1 MTSTKHA
8 FRLGRRRIAVLGVTL
23 AALAVTVLPSAQ
35 ATFKGQNGRI
45 VFEAP
50 AGADRQLFT
59 IEPDG
64 TGLTQITHFK
74 DSAGTNAA
82 WSADGSRLVLTRN
95 WDPGGPNETIVLYTA
110 KADGRD
116 LRPIPKAGKLAVSPA
131 FFPNGRRII
140 YLDIT
145 AGGAGRLKVI
155 NANGTGLRS
164 AGIPGYGGDSACVSH
179 DGKRVTFLRPKAGDD
194 AVRAI
199 FVAGLFGHGL
209 KRVSSWGT
217 YGDKIDCSPD
227 GKRILFT
234 RPGGDTPGPGNVYTM
249 RADGSDVVQLTHET
263 QAGVYAYAESW
274 SPDGKEIVFAIARD
288 DAFRMYTMHA
298 DGTGVE
304 QLTDGPDDHWASWG
318 TGR

>member
-45 VFEAP
+45 LFEAP
-50 AGADRQLFT
+50 AGANRQLFT

-64 TGLTQITHFK
+64 TRLEQVTHFK
-74 DSAGTNAA
+74 DSGGTNGA
-82 WSADGSRLVLTRN
+82 WSADGSRILFTRH
-95 WDPGGPNETIVLYTA
+95 WDPEGPNEKIVLYTMN
-110 KADGRD
+110 ADGSG
-116 LRPIPKAGKLAVSPA
+116 LRAIPKAGKLAVSPA
-131 FFPNGRRII
+131 FFPNGRRIV
-140 YLDIT
+140 YLDIPS
-145 AGGAGRLKVI
+145 GERLKVI

-164 AGIPGYGGDSACVSH
+164 AGIPGQGGDPACVSP
-179 DGKRVTFLRPKAGDD
+179 DGKRVTFLRAKAGNDE
-194 AVRAI
+194 VSAI
-199 FVAGLFGHGL
+199 FVAGLFGHGV

-234 RPGGDTPGPGNVYTM
+234 RPGGDTPGPANVYTM

-263 QAGVYAYAESW
+263 KAGVYAYAESW
-274 SPDGKEIVFAIARD
+274 SPDGKEIVFAIAQGD
-288 DAFRMYTMHA
+288 TFRMYTMHA

-318 TGR
+318 THR